1 LNSIKKYFQ
10 KMKGFEK
17 SPPRKPF
24 SKIAWSWIGAFI
36 GIYSIA
42 LLNNVLQI
50 NGVDSIFLIGSF
62 GASAVLVFG
71 APNAELS
78 QPRNLIL
85 GHLVSAIIGVSFY
98 LLIPGNA
105 SLACALSV
113 ATSIA
118 AMHFIKALH
127 PPGGATALI
136 AIIGAPKIHQLG
148 FWYVLSPVLSG
159 TIILLII
166 ALIVNNLSSNPKRQY
181 PRYWY

>member
-1 LNSIKKYFQ
+1 
-10 KMKGFEK
+10 MKGFEK

-24 SKIAWSWIGAFI
+24 SKIAWSWIGAFL

-85 GHLVSAIIGVSFY
+85 G
-98 LLIPGNA
+98 N
-105 SLACALSV
+105 
-113 ATSIA
+113 
-118 AMHFIKALH
+118 
-127 PPGGATALI
+127 
-136 AIIGAPKIHQLG
+136 KI
-148 FWYVLSPVLSG
+148 
-159 TIILLII
+159 
-166 ALIVNNLSSNPKRQY
+166 
-181 PRYWY
+181 